1 LQELNKQKIETYYEL
16 DRGRSVIMPPF
27 NGFAYLLTVYWLAFE
42 LIAWALTFGH
52 RQFNEEYFSPINQQL
67 QHYSVGDIITF
78 RHGERDLRGEC
89 ISKLPK
95 ADRDTDASRLRSATS
110 VTNRTSMVQSMD
122 SMRQNLDFEGDLV
135 VEHRGIKYPLAE
147 SEVKGVKKRW
157 MKRRV
162 HRIPTSSTENRY
174 CRYCR
179 YNVSSDRMTI
189 EYYLSLFEAKGQHI
203 DPDDKAY
210 MAELITTIDDSG
222 IPTPLLCHLC
232 PNCYR
237 PFKVLAK
244 GGPDTLDR
252 AMYILEIVSYGVFWW
267 AMRWVMMIVLM
278 IPAGI
283 VKVVIPSM
291 KWVVSKVVGLL
302 SGDKASDR
310 ASKSIMNTS
319 EENDDYRL
327 KVRQVS
333 KSEEK
338 QEEKIRRIDTSVDR
352 LKETLLGEWDNDDN
366 FEQEME
372 ERRQER
378 FEEQIQKME
387 TDLAKKF
394 AKIESLLRSQGY
406 GQ

>member
-1 LQELNKQKIETYYEL
+1 
-16 DRGRSVIMPPF
+16 M
-27 NGFAYLLTVYWLAFE
+27 
-42 LIAWALTFGH
+42 
-52 RQFNEEYFSPINQQL
+52 
-67 QHYSVGDIITF
+67 GD
-78 RHGERDLRGEC
+78 E
-89 ISKLPK
+89 
-95 ADRDTDASRLRSATS
+95 
-110 VTNRTSMVQSMD
+110 
-122 SMRQNLDFEGDLV
+122 
-135 VEHRGIKYPLAE
+135 
-147 SEVKGVKKRW
+147 
-157 MKRRV
+157 
-162 HRIPTSSTENRY
+162 
-174 CRYCR
+174 
-179 YNVSSDRMTI
+179 
-189 EYYLSLFEAKGQHI
+189 
-203 DPDDKAY
+203 
-210 MAELITTIDDSG
+210 SG

-232 PNCYR
+232 PNCHR

-252 AMYILEIVSYGVFWW
+252 LMYILEIVSYGVFWW
-267 AMRWVMMIVLM
+267 TLRWGMMIALC

-291 KWVVSKVVGLL
+291 KWVVGKVVGLL
-302 SGDKASDR
+302 SGDKSSDR

-352 LKETLLGEWDNDDN
+352 LKETLLGEWDNDEN
-366 FEQEME
+366 FEEEME

-406 GQ
+406 